1 MLALAHAHTA
11 LRRLADEL
19 TARGEARLPTER
31 ALAERLG
38 TSRTTVRKALELLES
53 DGTIERVRGR
63 AGGAYLTGVPARDV
77 SPQAAQPYCHSRSVL
92 RSLNTVKG
100 IPEILHEQGFAGG
113 TSVIRAGW
121 VSSRPDVAS
130 ALRLSPGEQVVSLLR
145 LRHAD
150 GDTLSLEQMYLL
162 PELAGVLS
170 TPMSSLYRTLRTQFG
185 LQICVADESIEVAAV
200 PAAEAALLGRTAGSP
215 VLKVLRTGY
224 DQHDRAVE
232 YSIDL
237 FRADRTR
244 LHVRSQS
251 QISARPI

>member
-1 MLALAHAHTA
+1 MLALAHAQTA

-19 TARGEARLPTER
+19 TARGEARFPTER

-38 TSRTTVRKALELLES
+38 TSRTTVRKALEVLEA
-53 DGTIERVRGR
+53 DGVIQRVRGR
-63 AGGAYLTGVPARDV
+63 AGGAYLTGVPPRDA
-77 SPQAAQPYCHSRSVL
+77 SPQAARPYCPGRSVL

-100 IPEILHEQGFAGG
+100 LPEILHEQGFTDG
-113 TSVIRAGW
+113 TSVISAAL
-121 VSSRPDVAS
+121 VPARPDVRS
-130 ALRLSPGEQVVSLLR
+130 ALGLSDGDRVVSLLR

-162 PELAGVLS
+162 PELADVLT
-170 TPMSSLYRTLRTQFG
+170 TPMTSIYRTLNAQFG

-200 PAAEAALLGRTAGSP
+200 PAAEAALLGRPVDSP
-215 VLKVLRTGY
+215 VLKVLRTGF
-224 DQHDRAVE
+224 DQHGRAVE
-232 YSIDL
+232 HSIDL

-251 QISARPI
+251 QISARPR

>member
-1 MLALAHAHTA
+1 MLALVHAHTA

-19 TARGEARLPTER
+19 NARHEARLPTER

-53 DGTIERVRGR
+53 DGTIRRVRGR

-77 SPQAAQPYCHSRSVL
+77 SPAEAQPYCRRHGVM

-100 IPEILHEQGFAGG
+100 IPEILHEQGFADG
-113 TSVIRAGW
+113 TSVIRAAMVTPADDVLAALGL
-121 VSSRPDVAS
+121 PD
-130 ALRLSPGEQVVSLLR
+130 GEQVVSLLR
-145 LRHAD
+145 LRYAD
-150 GDTLSLEQMYLL
+150 GETLSLEQMYLL
-162 PELAGVLS
+162 PELAGVLR
-170 TPMSSLYRTLRTQFG
+170 TPMSSIYRTLQAAFG

-200 PAAEAALLGRTAGSP
+200 PATEAELLGRPAGSP

-224 DQHDRAVE
+224 DQHGRAVE

>member
-1 MLALAHAHTA
+1 MLALAHAQTA

-19 TARGEARLPTER
+19 SARGEARLPTER

-53 DGTIERVRGR
+53 DGVIERVRGR
-63 AGGAYLTGVPARDV
+63 AGGAYLTGVPTRDV
-77 SPQAAQPYCHSRSVL
+77 SPQAAQPYCHSRGVL

-100 IPEILHEQGFAGG
+100 IPEILHEQGFADG
-113 TSVIRAGW
+113 TTVIRASL
-121 VSSRPDVAS
+121 VPPRPDVAAVLGLS
-130 ALRLSPGEQVVSLLR
+130 ADEQVVSLLR

-162 PELAGVLS
+162 PELAGVLR
-170 TPMSSLYRTLRTQFG
+170 TPMSSIYRTLNAQFG

-200 PAAEAALLGRTAGSP
+200 PAAEAALLGRAADSP

-224 DQHDRAVE
+224 DQHGRAVE

-251 QISARPI
+251 QISARPR